1 MHAHYKARLV
11 KIVHVVVLD
20 PILSFSILYKA
31 ELALHKLRIFTKGSL
46 VVVLSI
52 KLYLKL

>member
-1 MHAHYKARLV
+1 MYTYYKARLV

-20 PILSFSILYKA
+20 PILGFSILYKA

>member
-1 MHAHYKARLV
+1 MHAHHEARLV

-20 PILSFSILYKA
+20 PILGFGILYKA
-31 ELALHKLRIFTKGSL
+31 ELALHKLRIFTEGSL

-52 KLYLKL
+52 KLHLKL